1 VADQVGN
8 SQSAG
13 NPMMAGGQAAVQRM
27 PISSVQRLA
36 TPDEEKMPST
46 NDGRMAE
53 DKKIQEKPEVQ
64 RVEAPKEEEKP
75 VQKMDTPKEEE
86 KPVQKMDA
94 PKEEEKPVQKMDAPK
109 QEEKPVQKMD
119 ALNEKLQQLNIEKVH
134 CVGIPHTDCKK

>member
-1 VADQVGN
+1 
-8 SQSAG
+8 
-13 NPMMAGGQAAVQRM
+13 MAGGQAAVQRM

-94 PKEEEKPVQKMDAPK
+94 PK